1 MVKVIV
7 VDDHPIFR
15 LGLAASLAEMEHVEL
30 VGEAATA
37 AKVLDL
43 VERTSPD
50 LVLLDLHLPDKS
62 GLDVNRSLA
71 ANYPNVKVVVLTMS
85 EDHHATVA
93 AVRDGARGYIVK
105 GADPTHIEHV
115 IHSVMAG
122 DVVLDQGV
130 AQAMAELAQLRAA
143 TVSSPFPQ
151 LSPRETDILELIAR
165 GLDNQTIARQL
176 VLTPKTVRN
185 HVSNVLAKLNAADRS
200 QAIVIARRSGLGRID
215 ERGSTV
221 PGKVTFEGFG
231 RVHRQQ
237 QARGLRVDPPR
248 PRRRL
253 ADPPVTRIGVILRK
267 HPSRAPWRAGRSLGD
282 RRGTSAS

>member
-37 AKVLDL
+37 AEVLDL

-71 ANYPNVKVVVLTMS
+71 ANHPSVKVVVLTMS
-85 EDHHATVA
+85 EDHHATIA

-130 AQAMAELAQLRAA
+130 AQAMAELAQLRGA

-185 HVSNVLAKLNAADRS
+185 HVSNVLAKLGATDRS

-215 ERGSTV
+215 ERG
-221 PGKVTFEGFG
+221 
-231 RVHRQQ
+231 
-237 QARGLRVDPPR
+237 
-248 PRRRL
+248 
-253 ADPPVTRIGVILRK
+253 
-267 HPSRAPWRAGRSLGD
+267 
-282 RRGTSAS
+282 

>member
-30 VGEAATA
+30 VGEAAIA
-37 AKVLDL
+37 ADVPEL

-50 LVLLDLHLPDKS
+50 LVLLDLHLPDTS
-62 GLDVNRSLA
+62 GLEVNRWLA
-71 ANYPNVKVVVLTMS
+71 ANHPGVKVVVLTMS

-93 AVRDGARGYIVK
+93 AIRDGARGYVVK

-115 IHSVMAG
+115 IDSVMSG

-130 AQAMAELAQLRAA
+130 ARAMAELAQLRAA

-151 LSPRETDILELIAR
+151 LSRREADILELMAR
-165 GLDNQTIARQL
+165 GLDNQTIAREL

-185 HVSNVLAKLNAADRS
+185 HVSNVLAKLNAGDRS
-200 QAIVIARRSGLGRID
+200 QAIVIARRSGLGRKD
-215 ERGSTV
+215 ERG
-221 PGKVTFEGFG
+221 
-231 RVHRQQ
+231 
-237 QARGLRVDPPR
+237 
-248 PRRRL
+248 
-253 ADPPVTRIGVILRK
+253 
-267 HPSRAPWRAGRSLGD
+267 
-282 RRGTSAS
+282 

>member
-30 VGEAATA
+30 VGEAAIA
-37 AKVLDL
+37 ADVPEL

-50 LVLLDLHLPDKS
+50 LVLIDLHLPDTS
-62 GLDVNRSLA
+62 GLEVNRWLA
-71 ANYPNVKVVVLTMS
+71 ANHPGVKVVVLTMS

-93 AVRDGARGYIVK
+93 AIRDGARGYVVK

-115 IHSVMAG
+115 IDSVMSG

-130 AQAMAELAQLRAA
+130 ARAMAELAQLRAA

-151 LSPRETDILELIAR
+151 LSRREADILELMAR
-165 GLDNQTIARQL
+165 GLDNQTIAREL

-185 HVSNVLAKLNAADRS
+185 HVSNVLAKLNAGDRS
-200 QAIVIARRSGLGRID
+200 QAIVIARRSGLGRKD
-215 ERGSTV
+215 ER
-221 PGKVTFEGFG
+221 E
-231 RVHRQQ
+231 
-237 QARGLRVDPPR
+237 
-248 PRRRL
+248 
-253 ADPPVTRIGVILRK
+253 
-267 HPSRAPWRAGRSLGD
+267 
-282 RRGTSAS
+282 

>member
-30 VGEAATA
+30 VGEAAIA
-37 AKVLDL
+37 ADVPEL

-50 LVLLDLHLPDKS
+50 LVLLDLHLPDTS
-62 GLDVNRSLA
+62 GLEVNRWLA
-71 ANYPNVKVVVLTMS
+71 ANHPGVKVVVLTMS

-93 AVRDGARGYIVK
+93 AIRDGARGYVVK

-115 IHSVMAG
+115 IDSVMSG

-130 AQAMAELAQLRAA
+130 ARAMAELAQLRAA

-151 LSPRETDILELIAR
+151 LSRREADILELMAR
-165 GLDNQTIARQL
+165 GLDNQTIAREL

-185 HVSNVLAKLNAADRS
+185 HVSNVLAKLNAGDRS
-200 QAIVIARRSGLGRID
+200 QAIVIARRSGLERKD
-215 ERGSTV
+215 ERG
-221 PGKVTFEGFG
+221 
-231 RVHRQQ
+231 
-237 QARGLRVDPPR
+237 
-248 PRRRL
+248 
-253 ADPPVTRIGVILRK
+253 
-267 HPSRAPWRAGRSLGD
+267 
-282 RRGTSAS
+282 

>member
-30 VGEAATA
+30 VGEAAIA
-37 AKVLDL
+37 ADVPEL

-50 LVLLDLHLPDKS
+50 LVLLDLHLPDTS
-62 GLDVNRSLA
+62 GLEVNRWLA
-71 ANYPNVKVVVLTMS
+71 ANHPGVKVVVLTMS

-93 AVRDGARGYIVK
+93 AIRDGARGYVVK

-115 IHSVMAG
+115 IDSVMSG

-130 AQAMAELAQLRAA
+130 ARAMAELAQLRAA

-151 LSPRETDILELIAR
+151 LSRREADILELMAR
-165 GLDNQTIARQL
+165 GLDNQTIAREL

-185 HVSNVLAKLNAADRS
+185 HVSNVLAKLNAGDRS
-200 QAIVIARRSGLGRID
+200 QAIVIARRSGLGCKD
-215 ERGSTV
+215 ERG
-221 PGKVTFEGFG
+221 
-231 RVHRQQ
+231 
-237 QARGLRVDPPR
+237 
-248 PRRRL
+248 
-253 ADPPVTRIGVILRK
+253 
-267 HPSRAPWRAGRSLGD
+267 
-282 RRGTSAS
+282 

>member
-37 AKVLDL
+37 GEVLDL

-71 ANYPNVKVVVLTMS
+71 AHHPNVKVVVLTMS
-85 EDHHATVA
+85 EDHHATIA
-93 AVRDGARGYIVK
+93 AIRDGARGYIVK

-115 IHSVMAG
+115 INSVMAG

-151 LSPRETDILELIAR
+151 LSRREADILELIAR

-200 QAIVIARRSGLGRID
+200 QAIVIARRSGLGQMG
-215 ERGSTV
+215 ERG
-221 PGKVTFEGFG
+221 
-231 RVHRQQ
+231 
-237 QARGLRVDPPR
+237 
-248 PRRRL
+248 
-253 ADPPVTRIGVILRK
+253 
-267 HPSRAPWRAGRSLGD
+267 
-282 RRGTSAS
+282 

>member
-30 VGEAATA
+30 VGEAAIA
-37 AKVLDL
+37 ADVPEL

-50 LVLLDLHLPDKS
+50 LVLLDLHLPDTS
-62 GLDVNRSLA
+62 GLEVNRWLA
-71 ANYPNVKVVVLTMS
+71 ANHPGVKVVVLTMS

-93 AVRDGARGYIVK
+93 AIRDGARGYVVK

-115 IHSVMAG
+115 IDSVMSG

-130 AQAMAELAQLRAA
+130 ARAMAELAQLRAA

-151 LSPRETDILELIAR
+151 LSRREADILELMAR
-165 GLDNQTIARQL
+165 GLDNQTIAREL

-185 HVSNVLAKLNAADRS
+185 HVSNVLAKLNAGDRS
-200 QAIVIARRSGLGRID
+200 QAIVIARRSGLGRKD
-215 ERGSTV
+215 ER
-221 PGKVTFEGFG
+221 E
-231 RVHRQQ
+231 
-237 QARGLRVDPPR
+237 
-248 PRRRL
+248 
-253 ADPPVTRIGVILRK
+253 
-267 HPSRAPWRAGRSLGD
+267 
-282 RRGTSAS
+282 

>member
-30 VGEAATA
+30 VGEAAIA
-37 AKVLDL
+37 ADVPEL

-50 LVLLDLHLPDKS
+50 LVLLDLHLPDTS
-62 GLDVNRSLA
+62 GLEVNRWLA
-71 ANYPNVKVVVLTMS
+71 ANHPGVKVVVLTMS

-93 AVRDGARGYIVK
+93 AIRDGARGYVVK

-115 IHSVMAG
+115 IDSVMSG

-130 AQAMAELAQLRAA
+130 ARAMAELAQLRAA

-151 LSPRETDILELIAR
+151 LSRREADILELMAR
-165 GLDNQTIARQL
+165 GLDNQTIAREL

-185 HVSNVLAKLNAADRS
+185 HVSNVLAKLNAGDRS
-200 QAIVIARRSGLGRID
+200 QAIVIARRRGLGRKD
-215 ERGSTV
+215 ER
-221 PGKVTFEGFG
+221 E
-231 RVHRQQ
+231 
-237 QARGLRVDPPR
+237 
-248 PRRRL
+248 
-253 ADPPVTRIGVILRK
+253 
-267 HPSRAPWRAGRSLGD
+267 
-282 RRGTSAS
+282 

>member
-30 VGEAATA
+30 VGEAAIA
-37 AKVLDL
+37 ADVPEL

-50 LVLLDLHLPDKS
+50 LVLLDLHLPDTS
-62 GLDVNRSLA
+62 GLEVNRWLA
-71 ANYPNVKVVVLTMS
+71 ANHPGVKVVVLTMS

-93 AVRDGARGYIVK
+93 AIRDGARGYVVK

-115 IHSVMAG
+115 IDSVMSG

-130 AQAMAELAQLRAA
+130 ARAMAELAQLRAA

-151 LSPRETDILELIAR
+151 LSRREADILELMAR
-165 GLDNQTIARQL
+165 GLDNQTIAREL

-185 HVSNVLAKLNAADRS
+185 HVSNVLAKLNAGDRS
-200 QAIVIARRSGLGRID
+200 QAIVMARRSGLGRKD
-215 ERGSTV
+215 ER
-221 PGKVTFEGFG
+221 E
-231 RVHRQQ
+231 
-237 QARGLRVDPPR
+237 
-248 PRRRL
+248 
-253 ADPPVTRIGVILRK
+253 
-267 HPSRAPWRAGRSLGD
+267 
-282 RRGTSAS
+282 

>member
-37 AKVLDL
+37 GEVLDL

-62 GLDVNRSLA
+62 GLEVNRSLA
-71 ANYPNVKVVVLTMS
+71 AHHPNVKVVVLTMS

-115 IHSVMAG
+115 INSVMAG
-122 DVVLDQGV
+122 DVVLDHGV

-151 LSPRETDILELIAR
+151 LSPREADILELIAR

-200 QAIVIARRSGLGRID
+200 QAIVIARRSGLGRMD
-215 ERGSTV
+215 ERG
-221 PGKVTFEGFG
+221 
-231 RVHRQQ
+231 
-237 QARGLRVDPPR
+237 
-248 PRRRL
+248 
-253 ADPPVTRIGVILRK
+253 
-267 HPSRAPWRAGRSLGD
+267 
-282 RRGTSAS
+282 